1 MDLVNNDLMVELDS
15 LDAPGWGA
23 TFWTG
28 VGVGFAIGVV
38 AFT

>member
-1 MDLVNNDLMVELDS
+1 MDMVTNDSIVELES

-28 VGVGFAIGVV
+28 VGVGFGIGIVV
-38 AFT
+38 FT